1 MRPSYRIVSYRIEK
15 KTLISYRYRIE
26 SKKSLSLLDD
36 SDSRGEEKR
45 RRRKMGEIFGE
56 EKYFD
61 EINIRTAEEKKMEK
75 VMKGSSRRF
84 KIMRKTS

>member
-1 MRPSYRIVSYRIEK
+1 
-15 KTLISYRYRIE
+15 
-26 SKKSLSLLDD
+26 
-36 SDSRGEEKR
+36 
-45 RRRKMGEIFGE
+45 MGEIFGE